1 MYVVI
6 VYDVEQSRVA
16 KVCQYLRRFLHWV
29 QNSAFEGELT
39 ESQLERIKVDLREMI
54 DLDYDSVY
62 IYRLPDRSAIKKEI
76 IGQEKAVTDA
86 FLE

>member
-39 ESQLERIKVDLREMI
+39 ESQLERIKADLREMI

-62 IYRLPDRSAIKKEI
+62 IYRLPDRNVVRKEV
-76 IGQEKAVTDA
+76 IGQEKAITEA